1 VAFSLAATAGL
12 TVQYMR
18 LTASAP
24 KPNEPPPPVAVV
36 VVPADPPSS
45 SQPSPETD
53 PSPEQLSELF
63 RLARMQQQQ
72 LGSRPLETIR
82 ETP

>member
-1 VAFSLAATAGL
+1 
-12 TVQYMR
+12 
-18 LTASAP
+18 
-24 KPNEPPPPVAVV
+24 V

-63 RLARMQQQQ
+63 RLARMQQ
-72 LGSRPLETIR
+72 LETIR
-82 ETP
+82 ESGP